1 MTQRIADLAV
11 IFPQATQH
19 PRNAPIPTSAYL
31 VLDYDFESHLPLL
44 QVFIPNRSHYLY
56 ADRGFTHIY
65 LWPIIASDAYIP
77 LWTYLLS
84 WVALPL

>member
-56 ADRGFTHIY
+56 ADRGFTHMDPD
-65 LWPIIASDAYIP
+65 LAPRHPVRSPLPILVP
-77 LWTYLLS
+77 L
-84 WVALPL
+84 